1 MTWEQAEKLAQT
13 ERDRRDPVTQ
23 KLRVALLCAKAITV
37 PDVTDRWL
45 RAQRWK
51 SKETET
57 IFRCAAKRIN
67 TWAEDT
73 GVANLGDVTAD
84 MLDEWRGLWG
94 SSAEKKY
101 NRIGLSSQSAF
112 LGYLKRFFRYAVRV
126 GFLARNPAQEL
137 DPISKSKK
145 RTQVLSPPQFQELLA
160 AIPRYTAAK
169 RGMMR
174 GFGAELRALFLLQR
188 WSGMRLLD
196 CLVLPR
202 TALAGDR
209 LQTITIKTDGLFDC
223 ILPEDVVDALMA
235 LSPKRERF
243 LRGFFLWETGVGM
256 DYLSTKW
263 GCSVRE
269 LNGYLDLKD
278 TKGQPMRYHTHML
291 RDTYAVELLLAGV
304 SLEDVSRLLTHSSI
318 KTTEEYYGHWVPDRL
333 AQLRWKAVEAMKRM
347 GATFSSK

>member
-37 PDVTDRWL
+37 PDATDRWL

-112 LGYLKRFFRYAVRV
+112 LGYLKRFFR
-126 GFLARNPAQEL
+126 
-137 DPISKSKK
+137 
-145 RTQVLSPPQFQELLA
+145 
-160 AIPRYTAAK
+160 
-169 RGMMR
+169 
-174 GFGAELRALFLLQR
+174 
-188 WSGMRLLD
+188 SG
-196 CLVLPR
+196 
-202 TALAGDR
+202 
-209 LQTITIKTDGLFDC
+209 
-223 ILPEDVVDALMA
+223 
-235 LSPKRERF
+235 
-243 LRGFFLWETGVGM
+243 
-256 DYLSTKW
+256 
-263 GCSVRE
+263 
-269 LNGYLDLKD
+269 
-278 TKGQPMRYHTHML
+278 
-291 RDTYAVELLLAGV
+291 
-304 SLEDVSRLLTHSSI
+304 
-318 KTTEEYYGHWVPDRL
+318 
-333 AQLRWKAVEAMKRM
+333 
-347 GATFSSK
+347 